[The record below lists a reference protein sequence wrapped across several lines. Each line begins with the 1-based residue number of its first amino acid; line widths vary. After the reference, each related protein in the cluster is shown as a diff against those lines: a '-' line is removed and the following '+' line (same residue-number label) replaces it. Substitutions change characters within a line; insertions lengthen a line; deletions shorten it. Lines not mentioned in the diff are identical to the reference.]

1 MNDTLRGQLSE
12 GALANLVQYLALNQA
27 TGCLILRHPR
37 GDQGYVFF
45 ERGRP
50 VHVKLGQLQDV
61 EAMAALLAWTE
72 GQFTFRAE
80 LAAPERSVAMT
91 VDTLLLEAAYQADT
105 VRRSGS
111 GMFGPGAV
119 LTPKIVTEGDQK
131 IAMTLRSL
139 QLLRHLDGALPLSEV
154 AARAGLTLTDALQAA
169 EELFEQGLVQPLTAR
184 TAPEGFVRELVRLV
198 VDLMGPMG
206 EIVVEDA
213 LYDLGASPDAL
224 PVTSVS
230 DLLRELRGQLR
241 RTDWQQAFAREARQ
255 LAQRYGLF

>member
-27 TGCLILRHPR
+27 TGCLILRHSR

-50 VHVKLGQLQDV
+50 VHVKLGHVQDV
-61 EAMAALLAWTE
+61 EAMAALLGWAE

-80 LAAPERSVAMT
+80 LAAPERSVSMT

-105 VRRSGS
+105 ARRSAS

-119 LTPKIVTEGDQK
+119 LATKVMTEGDQK
-131 IAMTLRSL
+131 IAMTLRAL
-139 QLLRHLDGALPLSEV
+139 QLLRHLDGASPLAEV

-169 EELFEQGLVQPLTAR
+169 EELFQQGLVQPPTAR
-184 TAPEGFVRELVRLV
+184 TAPEGFVRELTRLV

-206 EIVVEDA
+206 EIIVEDA
-213 LYDLGASPDAL
+213 LYDLGASPEAL

-241 RTDWQQAFAREARQ
+241 RTDWQQAFARDARQ